1 MTKLPAR
8 RWLLCALFWA
18 AACNQIIDP
27 DDDERGPCPPTGEF
41 GNYGCARIVVMV
53 EGPPQPWPALYRW
66 HVYALPARE
75 GTGFVEGF
83 APHPDTG
90 AVPLRLVR
98 HLPPAAGSADS
109 ASVWVHARLLE
120 DPRPIQPGVPLPT
133 FASDSVLHVARFAAV
148 GERPPV
154 DTLWLT
160 PQRR

>member
-1 MTKLPAR
+1 MTLPAR
-8 RWLLCALFWA
+8 SRWLACALLWA
-18 AACNQIIDP
+18 AGCNQVVDV
-27 DDDERGPCPPTGEF
+27 DDYERGACPPTGEF

-66 HVYALPARE
+66 HVYAKPARE

-90 AVPLRLVR
+90 AVPLLLIR

-133 FASDSVLHVARFAAV
+133 FAADSVLRVVQFAPV
-148 GERPPV
+148 GERPRV
-154 DTLWLT
+154 DTVRLT
-160 PQRR
+160 LQRR